1 MDQSSINR
9 HMKSNRSWGLRGTK
23 IECKNSNFSGSV
35 SLCMAILSN
44 GNWFWL
50 LTNETI
56 EEQKII
62 IFLYQLSKWFCENNL
77 FNYANILLILDN
89 CSAQKS
95 KDVKEKLKQLNWSI
109 CIFKF
114 TVRYMLQSKTV
125 LQ

>member
-1 MDQSSINR
+1 
-9 HMKSNRSWGLRGTK
+9 MKSNRSWGLRGTE

-50 LTNETI
+50 LTYEII

-62 IFLYQLSKWFCENNL
+62 IFLCQLSQWFCENNL

-109 CIFKF
+109 CIFQF